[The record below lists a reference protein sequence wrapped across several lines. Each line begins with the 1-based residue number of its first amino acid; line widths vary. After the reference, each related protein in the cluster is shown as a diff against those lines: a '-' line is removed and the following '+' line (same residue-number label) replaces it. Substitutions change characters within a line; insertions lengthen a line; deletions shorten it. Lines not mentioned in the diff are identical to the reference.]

1 MHPLNVVFWV
11 FFTAVAAF
19 IGWSFI
25 RMFVE
30 MLSDRRHMRETQR
43 PARSGNTPILG
54 GATGGGQSVGESATS
69 IGGSDYGHSI
79 TIGDL
84 GSDASNGGDSGGGD
98 SGGSDSGSGDFSGGG
113 GDYGGGG
120 SSGGW

>member
-1 MHPLNVVFWV
+1 MHPLDVVFWV

-30 MLSDRRHMRETQR
+30 ILSDRRHTREHQR
-43 PARSGNTPILG
+43 PARFADAPFPG
-54 GATGGGQSVGESATS
+54 GATGGAEADTS
-69 IGGSDYGHSI
+69 IGGSDYGSSI

-84 GSDASNGGDSGGGD
+84 GSGASNGGD
-98 SGGSDSGSGDFSGGG
+98 SGGSDSGGSDFSGGG